1 MLTPLYALFLTTLLA
16 LCGPAKAQTAAP
28 DASTVPVT
36 VALSTHAN
44 DTVHLDMIGS
54 GSARHSVVI
63 FPAVAGEVAEVA
75 FRTGQAVRAGQM
87 LLRLVDRQQRL
98 AADLAAA
105 QVDAANALA
114 DRYEATRGSGAVP
127 ESVLDEARA
136 VLRGAKIELA
146 QAQVAVADRVVYAP
160 FSGIVGLS
168 DIERGDRVTTDS
180 VLTTLDDRR
189 VLLIDFELP
198 EPYLARVALGH
209 TISAVN
215 PAYPARSFAGKVS
228 EIDSR
233 IDPLSRNVHVRA
245 VVSNTADLLRPGMSF
260 TVRLTMQGKTFVS
273 VPELALQWG
282 REGSF
287 VWAVREG
294 KSVQVAV
301 RPVRRAAGRVLL
313 DGALTNGETV
323 VVEGVLRLREG
334 RSVRVVGN
342 TNGDTNGSSATP

>member
-1 MLTPLYALFLTTLLA
+1 LLTPLYALTLTALLWLPGLTQA
-16 LCGPAKAQTAAP
+16 QAVPPAAT
-28 DASTVPVT
+28 TVPVI
-36 VALSTHAN
+36 VALSTNAN
-44 DTVHLDMIGS
+44 DTVDLDMIGS
-54 GSARHSVVI
+54 GSAQHSVVI

-75 FRTGQAVRAGQM
+75 FRTGQSVLAGQV

-105 QVDAANALA
+105 QVDAAGALA

-136 VLRGAKIELA
+136 VLLGAQIQLA
-146 QAQVAVADRVVYAP
+146 QAQEAVADRVVHAA
-160 FSGIVGLS
+160 FAGIVGLAGV
-168 DIERGDRVTTDS
+168 ERGDRVTTDS
-180 VLTTLDDRR
+180 ALTTLDDRR
-189 VLLIDFELP
+189 VLLIDFEVP
-198 EPYLARVALGH
+198 EPYLARVARGH
-209 TISAVN
+209 AISAVN
-215 PAYPARSFAGKVS
+215 PAYPGRSFTGKVS

-233 IDPLSRNVHVRA
+233 IDPLSRNVRA
-245 VVSNTADLLRPGMSF
+245 TVNNTADLLRPGMSF
-260 TVRLTMQGKTFVS
+260 TVRLSMPGKTFVS

-313 DGALTNGETV
+313 DGALTTGETV
-323 VVEGVLRLREG
+323 VVEGVQRLREG

-342 TNGDTNGSSATP
+342 ANGSSATP

>member
-1 MLTPLYALFLTTLLA
+1 MLTPLYALSLTALLA
-16 LCGPAKAQTAAP
+16 LCGPVKAQTAAP

-36 VALSTHAN
+36 VAPSTHAN

-75 FRTGQAVRAGQM
+75 FRTGQAVRAGQV

-136 VLRGAKIELA
+136 ALRGAKIELA

-180 VLTTLDDRR
+180 ALTTLDDRR

-233 IDPLSRNVHVRA
+233 IDPLSRNVRVRA

-260 TVRLTMQGKTFVS
+260 TVRLTMPGKTFVS

-334 RSVRVVGN
+334 RNVRVVGN
-342 TNGDTNGSSATP
+342 TNGSSATP

>member
-1 MLTPLYALFLTTLLA
+1 MTPLYALTLTALLWLPGLTQA
-16 LCGPAKAQTAAP
+16 QAVPPAAT
-28 DASTVPVT
+28 TVPVI
-36 VALSTHAN
+36 VALSTNAN
-44 DTVHLDMIGS
+44 DTVDLDMIGS
-54 GSARHSVVI
+54 GSAQHSVVI

-75 FRTGQAVRAGQM
+75 FRTGQSVLAGQV

-105 QVDAANALA
+105 QVDAAGALA

-136 VLRGAKIELA
+136 VLLGAQIQLA
-146 QAQVAVADRVVYAP
+146 QAQEAVADRVVHAA
-160 FSGIVGLS
+160 FAGIVGLAGV
-168 DIERGDRVTTDS
+168 ERGDRVTTDS
-180 VLTTLDDRR
+180 ALTTLDDRR
-189 VLLIDFELP
+189 VLLIDFEVP
-198 EPYLARVALGH
+198 EPYLARVARGH
-209 TISAVN
+209 AISAVN
-215 PAYPARSFAGKVS
+215 PAYPGRSFTGKVS

-233 IDPLSRNVHVRA
+233 IDPLSRNVRA
-245 VVSNTADLLRPGMSF
+245 TVNNTADLLRPGMSF
-260 TVRLTMQGKTFVS
+260 TVRLSMPGKTFVS

-313 DGALTNGETV
+313 DGALTTGETV
-323 VVEGVLRLREG
+323 VVEGVQRLREG

-342 TNGDTNGSSATP
+342 ANGSSATP

>member
-1 MLTPLYALFLTTLLA
+1 MLTPLYALSLTALLA
-16 LCGPAKAQTAAP
+16 LCGPVKAQTAAP

-36 VALSTHAN
+36 VAPSTHAN

-75 FRTGQAVRAGQM
+75 FRTGQAVRAGQV

-136 VLRGAKIELA
+136 ALRGAKIELA

-180 VLTTLDDRR
+180 ALTTLDDRR

-233 IDPLSRNVHVRA
+233 IDPLSRNVRMRA

-260 TVRLTMQGKTFVS
+260 TVRLTMPGKTFVS

-334 RSVRVVGN
+334 RNVRVVGN
-342 TNGDTNGSSATP
+342 TNGSSATP

>member
-1 MLTPLYALFLTTLLA
+1 MLTPLYALTLTALLWLPGLTQA
-16 LCGPAKAQTAAP
+16 QAVPPAAT
-28 DASTVPVT
+28 TVPVI
-36 VALSTHAN
+36 VALSTNAN
-44 DTVHLDMIGS
+44 DTVDLDMIGS
-54 GSARHSVVI
+54 GSAQHSVVI

-75 FRTGQAVRAGQM
+75 FRTGQSVLAGQV

-105 QVDAANALA
+105 QVDAAGALA

-136 VLRGAKIELA
+136 VLLGAQIQLA
-146 QAQVAVADRVVYAP
+146 QAQEAVADRVVHAA
-160 FSGIVGLS
+160 FAGIVGLAGV
-168 DIERGDRVTTDS
+168 ERGDRVTTDS
-180 VLTTLDDRR
+180 ALTTLDDRR
-189 VLLIDFELP
+189 VLLIDFEVP
-198 EPYLARVALGH
+198 EPYLARVARGH
-209 TISAVN
+209 AISAVN
-215 PAYPARSFAGKVS
+215 PAYPGRSFTGKVS

-233 IDPLSRNVHVRA
+233 IDPLSRNVRA
-245 VVSNTADLLRPGMSF
+245 TVNNTADLLRPGMSF
-260 TVRLTMQGKTFVS
+260 TVRLSMPGKTFVS

-313 DGALTNGETV
+313 DGALTTGETV
-323 VVEGVLRLREG
+323 VVEGVQRLREG

-342 TNGDTNGSSATP
+342 ANGSSATP

>member
-1 MLTPLYALFLTTLLA
+1 MQTLFRALILIALLS
-16 LCGPAKAQTAAP
+16 LHGPVKAQTVPPVAVA
-28 DASTVPVT
+28 VPVI
-36 VALSTHAN
+36 VALTANAN
-44 DTVHLDMIGS
+44 DTVNLDMTGS

-75 FRTGQAVRAGQM
+75 FSTGQSVRAGQV

-180 VLTTLDDRR
+180 ALTTLDDRR
-189 VLLIDFELP
+189 VLLIDFDLP

-215 PAYPARSFAGKVS
+215 PAYPARSFAGKVL

-233 IDPLSRNVHVRA
+233 IDPLSRNVRVRA

-260 TVRLTMQGKTFVS
+260 TVRLTMPGKTFVS

-313 DGALTNGETV
+313 DSALATGETV
-323 VVEGVLRLREG
+323 VVEGVQRLREG
-334 RSVRVVGN
+334 RSMRIVGN
-342 TNGDTNGSSATP
+342 TNGSSASP

>member
-1 MLTPLYALFLTTLLA
+1 MPPHLYALTLTALLV
-16 LCGPAKAQTAAP
+16 LCGPAKAQTAAS

-36 VALSTHAN
+36 VAPSTHAN
-44 DTVHLDMIGS
+44 DTVNLDMVGS

-75 FRTGQAVRAGQM
+75 FRTGQAVRAGQV

-146 QAQVAVADRVVYAP
+146 QAQVAVADRVVHAP

-168 DIERGDRVTTDS
+168 EIERGDRVTTDS
-180 VLTTLDDRR
+180 PLTTLDDRR
-189 VLLIDFELP
+189 VLLVDFELP
-198 EPYLARVALGH
+198 EAYLARVARGH
-209 TISAVN
+209 TIAAVN

-233 IDPLSRNVHVRA
+233 IDPLSRNVRVRA

-260 TVRLTMQGKTFVS
+260 TVRLSMPGKTFVS

-313 DGALTNGETV
+313 DGALTHGETV

-334 RSVRVVGN
+334 RNVRVVGN
-342 TNGDTNGSSATP
+342 ANGDTNGSSATP

>member
-1 MLTPLYALFLTTLLA
+1 MLTHLYALSLTALLA
-16 LCGPAKAQTAAP
+16 LCGPVKAQTAASNP
-28 DASTVPVT
+28 STVPVT
-36 VALSTHAN
+36 VAPSTHAN
-44 DTVHLDMIGS
+44 DTVNLDMIGS

-75 FRTGQAVRAGQM
+75 FRTGQSVRAGQV

-105 QVDAANALA
+105 QVDAASALA

-136 VLRGAKIELA
+136 VLRGARIELA

-160 FSGIVGLS
+160 FSGMVGLS

-180 VLTTLDDRR
+180 ALTTLDDRR
-189 VLLIDFELP
+189 VLLIDFDLP
-198 EPYLARVALGH
+198 EPYLARVAIGH
-209 TISAVN
+209 ALSAVN

-233 IDPLSRNVHVRA
+233 IDPLSRNVRVRA

-260 TVRLTMQGKTFVS
+260 TVRLTMPGKTFVS

-342 TNGDTNGSSATP
+342 TNGNSATP